1 MTFIERAWYH
11 KALWLYALWP
21 LHWLFTKLAARRRKL
36 LSAKASSWPVPVV
49 VVGNIS
55 VGGTGKTPLL
65 IALVAHLQ
73 NQGINP
79 GVVSRGYGSKSEDFP
94 VNVTADTA
102 VEESGDEALLIA
114 RHCGCPV
121 VIDPDRVAAITCLL
135 DQHSVDVVLCD
146 DGLQHYA
153 MARDIELIVVDGER
167 QFGNGLCLPAGPLRE
182 PLSRLGEAD
191 LIIVN
196 GTKAMATEVR
206 ATLLSNGVS
215 CLSSVEKQSSWQPV
229 QEKKKTEYRDSAQGF
244 EMTIEP
250 DCFINVLSRERRP
263 YGGAP
268 FKMGSRLQAVSG
280 LGNPER
286 FYSVLDELPHQVS
299 RYSFRDHHWFR
310 KEDFDALGL
319 DDIQP
324 IVMTEKDAVKI
335 EHFARNNFW
344 YLSIR
349 CRLSENLLAAFD
361 RCLATARA
369 EKVQSAN

>member
-191 LIIVN
+191 LVIVN
-196 GTKAMATEVR
+196 GTKAIATEVR

>member
-182 PLSRLGEAD
+182 PLIRLGEAD

>member
-191 LIIVN
+191 LVIVN
-196 GTKAMATEVR
+196 GTKAIATEVR

-335 EHFARNNFW
+335 EHFARHNFW

-369 EKVQSAN
+369 AKVQSAN

>member
-153 MARDIELIVVDGER
+153 MARDIELIVVDAER

-191 LIIVN
+191 LVIVN

-369 EKVQSAN
+369 AKVQSAN

>member
-196 GTKAMATEVR
+196 STKAMAAEVR

>member
-153 MARDIELIVVDGER
+153 MARDIELIVVDAER

-196 GTKAMATEVR
+196 STKAMAAEVR

>member
-11 KALWLYALWP
+11 KAKWLYALWP
-21 LHWLFTKLAARRRKL
+21 LHWLFTTLAARRRKL
-36 LSAKASSWPVPVV
+36 LSAKAENWPVPVV

-73 NQGINP
+73 SQGLNP
-79 GVVSRGYGSKSEDFP
+79 GVVSRGYGSKSEGFP
-94 VNVTADTA
+94 LNVKADTA

-121 VIDPDRVAAITCLL
+121 VIDPDRVAAITYLL

-167 QFGNGLCLPAGPLRE
+167 QFGNEFCLPAGPLRE

-191 LIIVN
+191 LVIVN
-196 GTKAMATEVR
+196 GKKAAAAKVR
-206 ATLLSNGVS
+206 PTLLSNGVS
-215 CLSSVEKQSSWQPV
+215 WSSSVAKQSSSQPL
-229 QEKKKTEYRDSAQGF
+229 QEKRAAVCRDPAQGF
-244 EMTIEP
+244 TMTIEP
-250 DCFINVLSRERRP
+250 DCFINVVSGERRP

-268 FKMGSRLQAVSG
+268 FKIGSCLQAVSG

-286 FYSVLDELPHQVS
+286 FYSVLDELPHKVS
-299 RYSFRDHHWFR
+299 RYSFRDHHWFK

-324 IVMTEKDAVKI
+324 IVMTEKDAVKV
-335 EHFARNNFW
+335 EDFARSNFW

-349 CRLSENLLAAFD
+349 CILSESLLAAFD
-361 RCLATARA
+361 RRLAMARA
-369 EKVQSAN
+369 AKVESAN

>member
-11 KALWLYALWP
+11 KAKWLYALWP
-21 LHWLFTKLAARRRKL
+21 LHWLFTKLAARRRKR
-36 LSAKASSWPVPVV
+36 LSVKAEKWPVPVV

-65 IALVAHLQ
+65 IALVAHLK

-79 GVVSRGYGSKSEDFP
+79 GVVSRGYGGKSENFP
-94 VNVTADTA
+94 VNVTGDTA
-102 VEESGDEALLIA
+102 VQESGDEALLIV

-121 VIDPDRVAAITCLL
+121 VIDPDRVSAITCLL
-135 DQHSVDVVLCD
+135 DRYSVDVVLCD

-167 QFGNGLCLPAGPLRE
+167 QFGNELCLPAGPLRE

-191 LIIVN
+191 LVVVN
-196 GTKAMATEVR
+196 GAKAMSPEVR
-206 ATLLSNGVS
+206 ATLLNNSVSWSSNE
-215 CLSSVEKQSSWQPV
+215 EKQTSSQPLQV
-229 QEKKKTEYRDSAQGF
+229 NGTTGYRYSAQGF
-244 EMTIEP
+244 AMTIEP
-250 DCFINVLSRERRP
+250 DCFINVLSGERRP

-286 FYSVLDELPHQVS
+286 FYSILDELPHKVS
-299 RYSFRDHHWFR
+299 RFSFRDHHWFK
-310 KEDFDALGL
+310 KEDFEALGL
-319 DDIQP
+319 DDKQP

-335 EHFARNNFW
+335 EHFAQNNFW

-349 CRLSENLLAAFD
+349 CRLSENFLAAFD

-369 EKVQSAN
+369 EKVQNAN

>member
-153 MARDIELIVVDGER
+153 MARDIELIVVDAER

-191 LIIVN
+191 LVIVN
-196 GTKAMATEVR
+196 GTKAIATEVR

-369 EKVQSAN
+369 AKVQSAN